1 MKEMEYDVLVV
12 GGGPAGSVSA
22 RYAAEK
28 GASVLMIEKRQE
40 IGSPVRC
47 GEGLSLGWL
56 GDYGIK
62 ESGDWLIHRIDGA
75 RIISPSGH
83 VLEINAKMAGN
94 EVGATI
100 RRDFFD
106 RMLAGMAAD
115 AGADIMLKTS
125 ARSLIWDKGMAAG
138 VKARCGGEDCLIKSR
153 IVIGAD
159 GYESQIGRWAGM
171 NTVLKPQD
179 VATNFQYHMVG
190 IDIDPRFSEF
200 YLGGI
205 TMGSGYVWVFP
216 KGEDEAN
223 VGVGITL
230 DRIKNGGEPKRA
242 LGSFIEKNPGLRKG
256 KAVEAVS
263 GAVSVGVPPDVTVKN
278 GVMIV
283 GDAAR
288 MADAI
293 TGGGVRNAVTAG
305 RIAGET
311 AGEAIELGDI
321 SHIQAYEKRWRA
333 KMEDTLYRDWM
344 AKNTLVKLS
353 DSEFDDLISSLS
365 EANIGSL
372 SMYEILEVVKEK
384 NPKLVD
390 ELMSFL

>member
-56 GDYGIK
+56 DDYGIK
-62 ESGDWLIHRIDGA
+62 EEGDWLIHRIDGA
-75 RIISPSGH
+75 RIISPGGH
-83 VLEINAKMAGN
+83 MLEINAKMAGN

-106 RMLAGMAAD
+106 QMLAKMAAD
-115 AGADIMLKTS
+115 AGADIMVKTS
-125 ARSLIWDKGMAAG
+125 ARSLIREKGMIS

-171 NTVLKPQD
+171 STVLKPQD

-190 IDIDPRFSEF
+190 IDIDPKFSEF
-200 YLGGI
+200 YLGGM
-205 TMGSGYVWVFP
+205 TMGSGYVWIFP
-216 KGEDEAN
+216 KGDDEAN
-223 VGVGITL
+223 VGLGITL
-230 DRIKNGGEPKRA
+230 DRIKEGGEPKRM
-242 LGSFIEKNPGLRKG
+242 LDRFIEKTPGLRKG
-256 KAVEAVS
+256 RAIEAVS
-263 GAVSVGVPPDVTVKN
+263 GAVSVGVPPDVTVKD

-305 RIAGET
+305 KIAGET
-311 AGEAIELGDI
+311 AGEAIESGDI
-321 SHIQAYEKRWRA
+321 SHIQTYEKRWRA
-333 KMEDTLYRDWM
+333 KMEDALYRDWM

-365 EANIGSL
+365 EANIDRL

-390 ELMSFL
+390 ELMNFM